1 MRDYKGKR
9 WEKHFNDYTVIDL
22 ETCGLI
28 GDDRLSVIE
37 LSAIKVRDGRVVDEF
52 SSLVNPKRSI
62 PPLITSI
69 TGIDNSMVAE
79 APTGQDIMCKY
90 LDFIGGDIVVGYNI
104 NAFD

>member
-1 MRDYKGKR
+1 MRDYKGNR

-37 LSAIKVRDGRVVDEF
+37 LSAIKVRDGIVVDEF

-62 PPLITSI
+62 PPLSWI
-69 TGIDNSMVAE
+69 
-79 APTGQDIMCKY
+79 
-90 LDFIGGDIVVGYNI
+90 
-104 NAFD
+104 